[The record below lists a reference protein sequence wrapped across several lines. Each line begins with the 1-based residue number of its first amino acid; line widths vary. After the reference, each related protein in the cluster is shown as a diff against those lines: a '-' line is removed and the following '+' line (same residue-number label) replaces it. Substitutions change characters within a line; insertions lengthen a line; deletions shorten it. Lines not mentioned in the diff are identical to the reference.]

1 MIGNCSLRGSTSLTA
16 ISRQLLAPNTSTTS
30 KLNLVLD
37 GSERTT
43 SLCLWIKSFSRVS
56 SAQTIHHTQIITKQ
70 KHTQFIIKIHSVD
83 YKKKLYNSSHKKI
96 TQIIK
101 QNKIAP
107 KSSQKIFKRKKII
120 AKKIII
126 IYKPLPK
133 KSHQ

>member
-16 ISRQLLAPNTSTTS
+16 PSRQLLAPNTSTMS

-37 GSERTT
+37 GSDHQ
-43 SLCLWIKSFSRVS
+43 SLSLNQKFQQSVIYTNNS
-56 SAQTIHHTQIITKQ
+56 SHTNHNKTKTHSIH
-70 KHTQFIIKIHSVD
+70 
-83 YKKKLYNSSHKKI
+83 YKKTLSWLQKKLYNSSHKKI

-107 KSSQKIFKRKKII
+107 KSSQKIFKKKQII
-120 AKKIII
+120 EKNII